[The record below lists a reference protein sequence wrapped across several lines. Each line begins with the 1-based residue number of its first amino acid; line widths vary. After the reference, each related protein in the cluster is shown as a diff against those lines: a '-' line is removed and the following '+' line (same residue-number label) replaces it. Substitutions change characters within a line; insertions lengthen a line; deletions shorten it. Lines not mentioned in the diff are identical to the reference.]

1 MFEKIFEISPSF
13 LGAGLSLL
21 FGILV
26 AKFFERISQRF
37 FEKIRI
43 NLVLKRI
50 GLRDSLEK
58 IGISFD
64 APKFFSKIVQWFF
77 IILFLMLSFE
87 ILGLTKFAD
96 FLEKVLFYFQ
106 NIFISILIF
115 VLASYLIDFSQKVF
129 LASFEKEKITYSR
142 IFGKGFSLSIWTLT
156 ALAIL
161 YQLKIAPELI
171 LATFLGVILTIA
183 LVVGISFGLAGKEFA
198 EKFLKEIEEK
208 LK

>member
-13 LGAGLSLL
+13 FGAGLSLL

-43 NLVLKRI
+43 NSVLKRI
-50 GLRDSLEK
+50 GLKESFEK
-58 IGISFD
+58 VGISLD
-64 APKFFSKIVQWFF
+64 AQNLFSKIVQWFF

-142 IFGKGFSLSIWTLT
+142 IFGKGFSLSIWILT

-161 YQLKIAPELI
+161 YQLKIVPELI

>member
-1 MFEKIFEISPSF
+1 MLEKIFEISPSF
-13 LGAGLSLL
+13 FWAGLSLL

-26 AKFFERISQRF
+26 AKFFEKISQRF

-43 NLVLKRI
+43 NSVLKRI
-50 GLRDSLEK
+50 GLKESFEK
-58 IGISFD
+58 VGISLD
-64 APKFFSKIVQWFF
+64 AQDLFSKIVQWFF

-115 VLASYLIDFSQKVF
+115 VLASYLIDFSQKIFVGY
-129 LASFEKEKITYSR
+129 LEKEKIAFSR
-142 IFGKGFSLSIWTLT
+142 VFGKGTSLSIWILT
-156 ALAIL
+156 TLAIL
-161 YQLKIAPELI
+161 YQLKIVPELI
-171 LATFLGVILTIA
+171 LVIFIGVVAIIA
-183 LVVGISFGLAGKEFA
+183 LVVGISFGLAGKEIA
-198 EKFLKEIEEK
+198 SRFLKEFEEK

>member
-50 GLRDSLEK
+50 GLRDSFEK

-142 IFGKGFSLSIWTLT
+142 IFGKGFSLSIWILT

-161 YQLKIAPELI
+161 YQLKIVPELI